1 MIGVVIRMAIEETES
16 SIICYFSPMFYI
28 TDRKRCANYVIEKYG
43 HTIPDDEIPA
53 IYDVLR
59 RADNVDELELLLE
72 KLGRL
77 IGKMIITSPYPS

>member
-1 MIGVVIRMAIEETES
+1 MAIEETES

-43 HTIPDDEIPA
+43 HVIPDEEIST
-53 IYDVLR
+53 IYDTLR
-59 RADNVDELELLLE
+59 SVDNVDELELLLE

-77 IGKMIITSPYPS
+77 IGKTIITLPYTV